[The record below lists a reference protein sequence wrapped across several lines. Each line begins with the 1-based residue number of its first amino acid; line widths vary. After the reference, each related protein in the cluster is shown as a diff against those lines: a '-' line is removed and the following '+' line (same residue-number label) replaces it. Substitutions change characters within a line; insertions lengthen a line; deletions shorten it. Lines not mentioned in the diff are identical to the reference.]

1 MSKIKQSPFTKS
13 AFDVL
18 AFALQL
24 KKHPEF
30 ENIYVDKRK
39 VQYRRTKWGFEKTE
53 KYNLRLALMRKEKK
67 HAQLADEYDNLIQEY
82 EQLLKRKTG
91 LIHHLEAANDKLKD
105 NRKEKGFLKKH
116 LKEVLDK
123 NISLDKRM
131 QRMIKQEENQKQQI
145 EKLKSSKDNLLEQN
159 NYLTDKTRQ
168 QKNQINALLK
178 TIEELKSRLKENVL
192 EGNAESKM
200 V

>member
-1 MSKIKQSPFTKS
+1 MPKLKSSPIIKS
-13 AFDVL
+13 AYDVL
-18 AFALQL
+18 ALALRL
-24 KKHPEF
+24 KKHQQF
-30 ENIYVDKRK
+30 EKIYVDENN
-39 VQYRRTKWGFEKTE
+39 VQYRQTKWGFEQAE
-53 KYNLRLALMRKEKK
+53 KYNFRLALLRKEKK
-67 HAQLADEYDNLIQEY
+67 YKLLTDDYDNLTQEY

-91 LIHHLEAANDKLKD
+91 LIHHLVTANEKLKE

-123 NISLDKRM
+123 NISIDKRM
-131 QRMIKQEENQKQQI
+131 QRMLKQEENQKQQI

-168 QKNQINALLK
+168 QKSQINALQK
-178 TIEELKSRLKENVL
+178 TIEELKFRIKENTTKK
-192 EGNAESKM
+192 NAE

>member
-1 MSKIKQSPFTKS
+1 MSAINQSPFTKS

-18 AFALQL
+18 AFALKL

-30 ENIYVDKRK
+30 ENIYVDKNK

-53 KYNLRLALMRKEKK
+53 KYNLRLALMRKEQK
-67 HAQLADEYDNLIQEY
+67 HAHLSDDYNNLIQEF
-82 EQLLKRKTG
+82 EQLLKRKAG
-91 LIHHLEAANDKLKD
+91 LIQHLETANEKLKE

-123 NISLDKRM
+123 NTSLDKRM
-131 QRMIKQEENQKQQI
+131 QRMLKQEENQKLQI
-145 EKLKSSKDNLLEQN
+145 EKLKTSKDNLLEQN
-159 NYLTDKTRQ
+159 NFLTDKTRQ

-178 TIEELKSRLKENVL
+178 TIEDLKTRLNENVF
-192 EGNAESKM
+192 ERNAEL
-200 V
+200 